1 MTKEN
6 LYEDEENSRKRE
18 NVLKELEKIVNVWVK
33 EASKDAKNSSHHEID
48 VDNCQ
53 AKIFT
58 FGSYKLGVHSP
69 GSDIDAL
76 CVAPKHI
83 DRSLFFDSLLNN
95 LRSNNKIEEIN
106 PIQDALVPII
116 KMKFDSVEIDLL

>member
-1 MTKEN
+1 MKNEN
-6 LYEDEENSRKRE
+6 LYEDDKTTKKRE
-18 NVLKELEKIVNVWVK
+18 DVLRELEKIVNDWVK
-33 EASKDAKNSSHHEID
+33 VASKEAKNNSHLDID
-48 VDNCQ
+48 IDNCQ

-76 CVAPKHI
+76 CVAPRHI
-83 DRSLFFDSLLNN
+83 DRTLFFDSLLNSLKQN
-95 LRSNNKIEEIN
+95 PKIEEIN

-116 KMKFDSVEIDLL
+116 KMKFNGVEIDLL